1 MANFQLVEC
10 GSFVAKHD
18 VVEVLGPGRAVAAVD
33 RFDLTSEFFD
43 LSNED
48 DSIVET
54 RATTS
59 LWYDSGEEETDEDYV
74 DDYTLD
80 SSGFFITRDE
90 FLDDWSDPYDDDEVK
105 KQEIAM
111 KWNAPPVHIV
121 DVMNPDGR
129 LNCPITRSMP
139 GMHTMLEC
147 NCSGPVR
154 NWNPELGEHSKCAA
168 CIQFHKMCAMGN

>member
-1 MANFQLVEC
+1 MLTTT
-10 GSFVAKHD
+10 
-18 VVEVLGPGRAVAAVD
+18 VL
-33 RFDLTSEFFD
+33 
-43 LSNED
+43 
-48 DSIVET
+48 IVL
-54 RATTS
+54 AFS
-59 LWYDSGEEETDEDYV
+59 LQPT
-74 DDYTLD
+74 
-80 SSGFFITRDE
+80 DE
-90 FLDDWSDPYDDDEVK
+90 FLDDWSRPYDGDEFK
-105 KQEIAM
+105 EQEIAM
-111 KWNAPPVHIV
+111 KWNAPPVDVV